1 MKDQLYCP
9 RCLSPLIKGE
19 GTRIYQTL
27 VEHVSDPN
35 GTVYPK
41 EYFICSNNDCPTRI
55 DDDFWEWYG
64 DYHYSK
70 NYAEDFFF
78 LNCNKALNSHSREFT
93 IQQKKK
99 KRTFLHLV
107 WFKAYIESSPI
118 PDKVGLNIVGYKRK
132 IKACTRARLK
142 DSWIEYISGIHMFF
156 YCTKS
161 FDESLNK
168 FLENTKNKYSLKDL
182 LDKMESPSWDKRWW
196 KRLSVWVANKK
207 YPELK
212 KTLLSIKNSD

>member
-70 NYAEDFFF
+70 SYAEYFFF
-78 LNCNKALNSHSREFT
+78 LNCNKALNSSAREFE
-93 IQQKKK
+93 IKYRK
-99 KRTFLHLV
+99 KRQTIFYIP
-107 WFKAYIESSPI
+107 WFKLYIESSPI
-118 PDKVGLNIVGYKRK
+118 PDKIGLKIIGYKRK
-132 IKACTRARLK
+132 IKACNRVSIKEGWT
-142 DSWIEYISGIHMFF
+142 EYISGIRMFF
-156 YCTKS
+156 YSTET
-161 FDESLNK
+161 FNESLDK
-168 FLENTKNKYSLKDL
+168 FLEDTTNKYSLKDL
-182 LDKMESPSWDKRWW
+182 LDRMESPSWDKRWW
-196 KRLSVWVANKK
+196 RRLSVWVANKK
-207 YPELK
+207 YPNLK
-212 KTLLSIKNSD
+212 KLLQNIQNND